1 MAFFHSPLSASAG
14 RLYEARMSLVEAAEF
29 SHDLPSP
36 SIKAVRG
43 STIDRGS
50 GLVTHTPTHP
60 HTHTHTHTHT
70 HNTAAAGRSRT

>member
-50 GLVTHTPTHP
+50 GLVTHTPTH
-60 HTHTHTHTHT
+60 THT
-70 HNTAAAGRSRT
+70 HNTAAAGRRRT